1 MVRKIHEVMTRGV
14 EVVQPSDTVRAA
26 AEMMR
31 DLSVGPLPVCNGAR
45 VVGMVTDRD
54 IVVRAVAQGLDPS
67 TARVADVMSP
77 GIEYCFDDEE
87 TDAVLRR
94 MEERQVRRFVVVD
107 RNKKLVGIV
116 ALGDLSSSEDRQ
128 RVGETLQGIS
138 EGPSTPV

>member
-14 EVVQPSDTVRAA
+14 EVVQPSDTLRAA

-54 IVVRAVAQGLDPS
+54 IVVRAVARGLDPS
-67 TARVADVMSP
+67 TTRIADVMTPSV
-77 GIEYCFDDEE
+77 EYCFDDEE

-94 MEERQVRRFVVVD
+94 MEERQLRRFIVVD

-116 ALGDLSSSEDRQ
+116 ALGDLSEHEDRE

-138 EGPSTPV
+138 EGPSTPI